1 MPDIFTDR
9 LIEEPFFNAGIA
21 MTTITDLPT
30 VNFDSNPGLDEFQFL
45 HKTYSNEF
53 RWRTE
58 IGSNHGIVD
67 TSYAPSSAPFTVGRP
82 LLVTVSPINPLT
94 VDIAKGFAVT
104 PSGCLINI
112 DSQISGLTL
121 PLIASGKTYV
131 VLTEYTLVPSEQ
143 TRINRAGDLVEVR
156 LERPSN
162 DPVGSAQST
171 LSNAITIVNI
181 NDYTNPSLFTQ
192 ERLDNLVVLAVVNV
206 LNDEQG
212 LLYLTLDLTQTIYN
226 FNRPWFS
233 FMDVEHRTKIGNGV
247 ITENN
252 PHGLDIGDLS
262 SENLTLYQQLLDK
275 GGVFAKDVSYY
286 GYAGHI
292 CSEIIT
298 INRIELDLTGEVSGG
313 LGGRYYVRLAKI
325 PVRTGSLYLQ
335 GQPWIPIPYEW
346 KQGTSIIL
354 LGSYEDPTLYPT
366 SLVMEYF
373 NVAALEPNEDTLLSG
388 IQTLD
393 VGTPLEESEYI
404 IANGLA
410 TSTLTQTSVSLASTL
425 GAIKRQYK
433 AYCDGSGAL
442 VFSPQ
447 PILASLRV
455 ADLTGTP
462 QTVNQ
467 AVYSGV
473 AVPLT
478 VGLTG
483 TQKRS
488 IKGQSTY
495 DLNLKLLL
503 TGIDQG
509 GATIQESIVFTAS
522 TWRDQVKDVEQEE
535 PMQCVTTLN
544 RFQLLSS
551 ISTANTSSTPSN
563 ASQLATLTVWA
574 NIKDGVSTQELAP
587 VAGFFWTGDKG
598 GIRVK
603 DERRISTTLSP
614 DTQRQWRKSFGEDLA
629 ATQELF
635 SILLS
640 PPLTENVSTRLVL
653 AEMDDDR
660 QYGETWEKFST
671 SRASGVIQYINDEY
685 FPYAAGMTIRISDE
699 KYLKFVDGTA
709 NTAMGEVPWSSTPS
723 VLASN
728 IVKTVNDPM
737 WESKWTSVLGTGS
750 LPSVTLSREAAY
762 PEGFTACQ
770 RIEMSFSK
778 LDSDPSQE
786 LMFYINGV
794 EVRSLPS
801 CTSLTDTSDDVLGA
815 LVAAINSNT
824 GTQVTVST
832 HGVRAILRQ
841 IAGSTSTIILNGEPD
856 GQPFTV
862 KDQLDNTYG
871 SSSIT
876 GPVSIALYDTSRAT
890 SGPTAALVVPIEAFS
905 LTQPSGGSLPTSHLP
920 VRNPSYSDQW
930 AYLTRPLLW
939 ENLVWEAKIR
949 LNNDTIAK
957 ISDGDTIQVAPN
969 DKFIIAK
976 KSVTPDPSVGQFA
989 VVADLQTTLQNIADT
1004 INSPK
1009 FASGLR
1015 ADVLQDET
1023 SLHVRLRSEG
1033 KAATTLRLV
1042 LQRIANTWALESWVP
1057 IGAAKLDAFIRSIYP
1072 LEEAAWRVR
1081 VISPDHVLSSWS
1093 TWMNLDRV
1101 SPNAFRLSND
1111 LIDGGG
1117 LFSFYGDPDPNAR
1130 GFSDVFQ
1137 PSDGGTW
1144 LYNGEPVPPPPIYA
1158 FQLRLKG
1165 ESGRCQPNGFSL
1177 YKYAPEKTDSDITGQ
1192 GIRLTAVEEEIAD
1205 ARGDTASL
1213 DARLSVVVT
1222 SSGLMI
1228 QDPEVIEARTSAAVI
1243 PATTLKR
1250 HLDSTDT
1257 LLQLIGQSDI
1267 LNTMKVP
1274 GTLPDY
1280 STLSPVMRGENML
1293 VRGPMQSGTSRFLD
1307 VGDSSSS
1314 LRIVGSE
1321 TDPLVIQLN
1330 GRTYLTT
1337 ANVPISFAGKNP
1349 GTYYVYADVDS
1360 PIGKQ
1365 IIYIQESGSIV
1376 SGGNVFTEPDGS
1388 LLNNAVKP
1396 GHLLVITS
1404 EPVRLDSGLPLITYI
1419 ESVVAGVN
1427 GSSALTVSGRFPKS
1441 ASGLTYHVFSPREAS
1456 FYVESVRSADS
1467 ATRHHIGEV
1476 VWSGAEFTS
1485 IRSYRYGNKYVSPI
1499 TSVTPVNGNYLLS
1512 WDHNLGY
1519 MPRGFTIY
1527 YYETGSDSFGKV
1539 LNIGDEAVAETST
1552 VTLRLRNRY
1561 TNLIARSFSGEN
1573 KTTGFLQLIA
1583 F

>member
-1 MPDIFTDR
+1 
-9 LIEEPFFNAGIA
+9 
-21 MTTITDLPT
+21 MTIITDLPT

-53 RWRTE
+53 RWRTS

-67 TSYAPSSAPFTVGRP
+67 PSYAPSSAPFTVGRP
-82 LLVTVSPINPLT
+82 LLVTVSPINVLT

-112 DSQISGLTL
+112 DAQLSGLTL
-121 PLIASGKTYV
+121 PLIASGKIYV
-131 VLTEYTLVPSEQ
+131 VLAEYTLVPSEQ

-156 LERPSN
+156 LERPAN
-162 DPVGSAQST
+162 VPVGNAQST
-171 LSNAITIVNI
+171 LSNAITVVNI
-181 NDYTNPSLFTQ
+181 NDYTNPALFTQ
-192 ERLDNLVVLAVVNV
+192 ERLDNLVVLAVVSV
-206 LNDEQG
+206 LNDEFG
-212 LLYLTLDLTQTIYN
+212 ILYLTLDLTKTIYE

-233 FMDVEHRTKIGNGV
+233 FVDIEHRTKIGNGV

-252 PHGLDIGDLS
+252 PHGTDIGDLS
-262 SENLTLYQQLLDK
+262 SENLTVYQQLLDK
-275 GGVFAKDVSYY
+275 GGVFAKDISYY

-298 INRIELDLTGEVSGG
+298 LSMMESDQTGEVSGS
-313 LGGRYYVRLAKI
+313 LGGRYYVRLSKI

-354 LGSYEDPTLYPT
+354 LGQYEDPTAYT
-366 SLVMEYF
+366 SSLVMEYF
-373 NVAALEPNEDTLLSG
+373 NVTALEPNEDTLTAG
-388 IQTLD
+388 IQTFD
-393 VGTPLEESEYI
+393 VGTPLADSEYI
-404 IANGLA
+404 IANGIA
-410 TSTLTQTSVSLASTL
+410 TSTLTQTSVTLASTL

-455 ADLTGTP
+455 SDLTGTP

-478 VGLTG
+478 IGLTG

-509 GATIQESIVFTAS
+509 GATIQESIAFTAS

-535 PMQCVTTLN
+535 PMQFVTTLN

-563 ASQLATLTVWA
+563 VGQLATLTVWA
-574 NIKDGVSTQELAP
+574 NIIDGVSTQELAP
-587 VAGFFWTGDKG
+587 IAGFFWTGDKG

-614 DTQRQWRKSFGEDLA
+614 ETQRQWRKALGEDLA

-635 SILLS
+635 SIILS
-640 PPLTENVSTRLVL
+640 PPLTENVSTQLIL

-660 QYGETWEKFST
+660 QFGETWEKFST
-671 SRASGVIQYINDEY
+671 SRASGVIQYINDQY
-685 FPYAAGMTIRISDE
+685 FPYAVGMTIRISDG
-699 KYLKFVDGTA
+699 KYLKFVGSSATTSA
-709 NTAMGEVPWSSTPS
+709 GEVLWSGTPS

-728 IVKTVNDPM
+728 IVTTINDPM
-737 WESKWTSVLGTGS
+737 WESKWIAVLGTGTI
-750 LPSVTLSREAAY
+750 PSVTLAREEAY
-762 PEGFTACQ
+762 PDGFSACQ
-770 RIEMSFSK
+770 RIEMSFSN
-778 LDSDPSQE
+778 LDLDPAQPLGFS
-786 LMFYINGV
+786 INGV
-794 EVRSLPS
+794 AISSLPS
-801 CTSLTDTSDDVLGA
+801 CTSPTDTSDDVLRA
-815 LVAAINSNT
+815 LVTAINNST
-824 GTQVTVST
+824 GTKVTAAT
-832 HGVRAILRQ
+832 HGVRAILRT
-841 IAGSTSTIILNGEPD
+841 IDGSTSTIILNGEPD

-862 KDQLDNTYG
+862 SDQAENTYG

-876 GPVSIALYDTSRAT
+876 GVASIALYNTT
-890 SGPTAALVVPIEAFS
+890 TVGSGPTAALVVPVEAFS
-905 LTQPSGGSLPTSHLP
+905 LTQPAGGSLSTKHLP

-930 AYLTRPLLW
+930 TYLTRPLLW

-949 LNNDTIAK
+949 LKNDTIANV
-957 ISDGDTIQVAPN
+957 SDGDAIAIAMGKDGLKTIV
-969 DKFIIAK
+969 AK
-976 KSVTPDPSVGQFA
+976 KAVTPNLSSGQFS

-1004 INSPK
+1004 INSSE

-1015 ADVLQDET
+1015 AEVLTDAT
-1023 SLHVRLRSEG
+1023 SLHVKLVSEG
-1033 KAATTLRLV
+1033 KAATTLHVV
-1042 LQRIANTWALESWVP
+1042 LQTMSGTWILEPWIPVGEAN
-1057 IGAAKLDAFIRSIYP
+1057 LDAFIRSLYP

-1081 VISPDHVLSSWS
+1081 VIAPDHTLSSWS
-1093 TWMNLDRV
+1093 TWMDLDRI

-1117 LFSFYGDPDPNAR
+1117 VFSFYGDPAKGSK

-1137 PSDGGTW
+1137 PRDGGVW
-1144 LYNGEPVPPPPIYA
+1144 LYNGLAVPPPPVYT

-1165 ESGRCQPNGFSL
+1165 ELGRCQPNGFSL
-1177 YKYAPEKTDSDITGQ
+1177 YKYVPEKNSDIAGQ
-1192 GIRLTAVEEEIAD
+1192 DTRLTAVEDEIAD

-1213 DARLSVVVT
+1213 DARISVAVT

-1228 QDPEVIEARTSAAVI
+1228 QDTELTDARTSTAI
-1243 PATTLKR
+1243 LPATKVKR
-1250 HLDSTDT
+1250 RLDSTDT
-1257 LLQLIGQSDI
+1257 LLQLIGQSDV
-1267 LNTMKVP
+1267 LDAMKVS
-1274 GTLPDY
+1274 GAIPDY
-1280 STLSPVMRGENML
+1280 SMLSPVMLGENML
-1293 VRGPMQSGTSRFLD
+1293 VRGQTQGGVSGFLSPMGTVLN
-1307 VGDSSSS
+1307 
-1314 LRIVGSE
+1314 ITGSE
-1321 TDPLVIQLN
+1321 TEPLVVQIN
-1330 GRTYLTT
+1330 GRTYFTKV
-1337 ANVPISFAGKNP
+1337 NVAIDFAGKHADIP
-1349 GTYYVYADVDS
+1349 AGTTYYVYADVAS
-1360 PIGKQ
+1360 PLGKQ
-1365 IIYIQESGSIV
+1365 VLYIQESGSI
-1376 SGGNVFTEPDGS
+1376 SIGGNVFTELDGS
-1388 LLNNAVKP
+1388 LLTKGVKA

-1404 EPVRLDSGLPLITYI
+1404 ESVRLDNGLPLITYI
-1419 ESVVAGVN
+1419 ESVTA
-1427 GSSALTVSGRFPKS
+1427 STMTVSGRFPKS
-1441 ASGLTYHVFSPREAS
+1441 VSGLTYYVFSPREAS
-1456 FYVESVRSADS
+1456 YHVESVRSADS
-1467 ATRHHIGEV
+1467 ATRHHVGEV
-1476 VWSGAEFTS
+1476 IWSGTGFS
-1485 IRSYRYGNKYVSPI
+1485 SPRSYRYSNKYVGPI
-1499 TSVTPVNGNYLLS
+1499 TEVTLSNGNYLLS

-1519 MPRGFTIY
+1519 MPRGFTVY
-1527 YYETGSDSFGKV
+1527 YYESSSDSFGKV
-1539 LNIGDEAVAETST
+1539 LNIGDEAVAKTDSL
-1552 VTLRLRNRY
+1552 TLSLRNRY
-1561 TNLIARSFSGEN
+1561 ANLIARSFTGEN